1 MQVMTQDALFV
12 QIIDRALE
20 EGANNLREWA
30 DITLHRADVWVEPH
44 RDPQQGYILTRE
56 TVARGVW
63 RITGGQ
69 QMNRPAGW
77 TAEQHSQLS
86 RAMSDLDADHLEP
99 GTASAVI
106 QVGLYGEVRY
116 R

>member
-20 EGANNLREWA
+20 EGPNNLREWA
-30 DITLHRADVWVEPH
+30 DVTLHRSDVWVEP
-44 RDPQQGYILTRE
+44 RLNPQVGYILTRE

-69 QMNRPAGW
+69 QMNRPDGW
-77 TAEQHSQLS
+77 TSAEHSELS
-86 RAMSDLDADHLEP
+86 RALSDLDADHLSP

-116 R
+116 